1 MSISIDKPQG
11 GVGRQSTRMMV
22 NRPYEPP
29 PDYPMLEQRWPT
41 SRNSSH
47 HHQNAQQ
54 FGPPPSGHP
63 NYRSHSIDAVVNRS
77 SSAYFQHPSSHHHR
91 YPSRNHPDYPI
102 CGVSPA
108 RHLSYNH
115 FYNQS
120 TAEIEEMLRTRQFP
134 EIAGIYG
141 NDEQPALRRFTRYN
155 QSISSKA
162 VPPPA
167 PPNPPKMEKMSTDS
181 QRGSIFS
188 KSSKKPLFFMGNWT
202 FRERN
207 KSARPSISE
216 ALREERPQSMNLTD
230 IRTGVRSKSGE
241 VLGPR
246 HQNHQIEFPR
256 NVETRVPVKIERS
269 SMVKRKPSNLCAS
282 TEVST
287 SSPSPSSS
295 SSASV
300 GEFKTTITVDD
311 DPQPTSAVLRPK
323 KEMMDQNGTLNNNRY
338 SFQSCVQLRKSC
350 PDLDSTTMNNMEQ
363 HRVSKKRTRRA
374 KEKMSQAAW
383 KKKTVKDWT
392 LDDVLLWL
400 QSAQMDDVAGLLIG
414 YDLRGEDLLQ
424 WNDQTLAQLGVSD
437 SETRSKLLSELDKII
452 KNGPETPQE
461 NNHKTLFDIV
471 KQTSYDQVLA
481 VETPLTTR
489 DITVTHGRLGCLQI
503 TKVNGANLPLKEHDC
518 LLEINERS
526 GEQFKSALM
535 LTKLISDSNGAA
547 IRFVVLRRK
556 TDTVLDDSQQKESS
570 SSGISSSPQTP
581 TE

>member
-1 MSISIDKPQG
+1 MI
-11 GVGRQSTRMMV
+11 
-22 NRPYEPP
+22 
-29 PDYPMLEQRWPT
+29 EQRWPT
-41 SRNSSH
+41 TRNSSSH
-47 HHQNAQQ
+47 HHPHHLNSPHV
-54 FGPPPSGHP
+54 FTNSHPS
-63 NYRSHSIDAVVNRS
+63 YRSHSIDAIVNRS
-77 SSAYFQHPSSHHHR
+77 SSAYFQHPNHR
-91 YPSRNHPDYPI
+91 PSYPSRNHPDYPI

-120 TAEIEEMLRTRQFP
+120 SAEIEEMLRTRQFP
-134 EIAGIYG
+134 EIAGIYAS
-141 NDEQPALRRFTRYN
+141 DEQPSLRRFTRYN
-155 QSISSKA
+155 QSINQKS

-167 PPNPPKMEKMSTDS
+167 PPNPPKMDKDNNNGSS
-181 QRGSIFS
+181 RGSIFF

-216 ALREERPQSMNLTD
+216 ALREERPQSMNLSD
-230 IRTGVRSKSGE
+230 IRTNIRSKSGE

-246 HQNHQIEFPR
+246 NQPGILNSEFPR
-256 NVETRVPVKIERS
+256 NIETRVPVKIERS
-269 SMVKRKPSNLCAS
+269 SMVKRKPSNLGGS
-282 TEVST
+282 TEVSIST
-287 SSPSPSSS
+287 TSSSPSPSSS

-311 DPQPTSAVLRPK
+311 DHPDVTAILRPK
-323 KEMMDQNGTLNNNRY
+323 KEMDGNSTLINNNRY

-350 PDLDSTTMNNMEQ
+350 PDLDTTTMSNMEQ

-383 KKKTVKDWT
+383 KRKEVKEWT

-400 QSAQMDDVAGLLIG
+400 QYAQMDDVAGLLIG

-437 SETRSKLLSELDKII
+437 PETRQKLLSELEKII
-452 KNGPETPQE
+452 KNGPETFSEDPK

-535 LTKLISDSNGAA
+535 LTKLISDSNGSP

-556 TDTVLDDSQQKESS
+556 TDTIIVEEKQKESS

>member
-1 MSISIDKPQG
+1 MLA
-11 GVGRQSTRMMV
+11 T
-22 NRPYEPP
+22 RPYEPP

-41 SRNSSH
+41 NTVRNSSSPH
-47 HHQNAQQ
+47 VVVVTSS
-54 FGPPPSGHP
+54 PT
-63 NYRSHSIDAVVNRS
+63 YRSHSIDAAVNRS
-77 SSAYFQHPSSHHHR
+77 TSAYFQHAHR
-91 YPSRNHPDYPI
+91 PTYHRKPHQQHEYPI

-108 RHLSYNH
+108 RQHSYDHFQNLSA
-115 FYNQS
+115 
-120 TAEIEEMLRTRQFP
+120 AEIEEMLRTRQFP

-141 NDEQPALRRFTRYN
+141 SDEQPALRRFTRYN
-155 QSISSKA
+155 QSISSK
-162 VPPPA
+162 VPPPPPA
-167 PPNPPKMEKMSTDS
+167 PPHPPPQQTVVMDKDAG
-181 QRGSIFS
+181 RGSIFS

-216 ALREERPQSMNLTD
+216 AMREERPHSMNLSD
-230 IRTGVRSKSGE
+230 VRSRSKSGE

-246 HQNHQIEFPR
+246 STVFVSEFPR

-269 SMVKRKPSNLCAS
+269 SMVRRKPSNFGGAPESINNNSSAS
-282 TEVST
+282 
-287 SSPSPSSS
+287 SPSSS
-295 SSASV
+295 TSSAV
-300 GEFKTTITVDD
+300 GDFKTTITVDD
-311 DPQPTSAVLRPK
+311 DQVAVMRPK
-323 KEMMDQNGTLNNNRY
+323 KDSEATSSNNNNNRY

-350 PDLDSTTMNNMEQ
+350 PDLDSSVMSNMEQ

-374 KEKMSQAAW
+374 KEKMTQAAW
-383 KKKTVKDWT
+383 KRKSVKEWS

-400 QSAQMDDVAGLLIG
+400 QSAQMDEVASLLIG
-414 YDLRGEDLLQ
+414 YDLRGDDLLQ
-424 WNDQTLAQLGVSD
+424 WNDHTLAQLGVS
-437 SETRSKLLSELDKII
+437 SEETRSTLLAELTKII
-452 KNGPETPQE
+452 ENGPETVVE
-461 NNHKTLFDIV
+461 DVRSNHRTLFDIV

-518 LLEINERS
+518 LLEINERA

-556 TDTVLDDSQQKESS
+556 SDTILAESQKESS

>member
-1 MSISIDKPQG
+1 M
-11 GVGRQSTRMMV
+11 TA
-22 NRPYEPP
+22 RPYEPP
-29 PDYPMLEQRWPT
+29 PDYPMIEQRWPT
-41 SRNSSH
+41 TVRNSSIH
-47 HHQNAQQ
+47 PHVSSAH
-54 FGPPPSGHP
+54 PS
-63 NYRSHSIDAVVNRS
+63 YRSHSIDAAVNRS
-77 SSAYFQHPSSHHHR
+77 SSACFHSPHRPSF
-91 YPSRNHPDYPI
+91 PSRGLQKYDYPI
-102 CGVSPA
+102 CGVSPS

-120 TAEIEEMLRTRQFP
+120 AAEIEEMLRTRQFP

-141 NDEQPALRRFTRYN
+141 NDEQPSLRRFTRYN
-155 QSISSKA
+155 QSINSRA

-167 PPNPPKMEKMSTDS
+167 PPNPPKMEKHMSHDTS
-181 QRGSIFS
+181 GRGSIFS

-202 FRERN
+202 FRDRN

-216 ALREERPQSMNLTD
+216 ALREERPQSMNLSD
-230 IRTGVRSKSGE
+230 IKPATRSKSGE

-246 HQNHQIEFPR
+246 NHIHIESITEFPR
-256 NVETRVPVKIERS
+256 NIETRVPVKIERS
-269 SMVKRKPSNLCAS
+269 SMVRRKPSNMGGS
-282 TEVST
+282 TEVSIT
-287 SSPSPSSS
+287 SSSPSPSSS
-295 SSASV
+295 SSTST

-311 DPQPTSAVLRPK
+311 DHQPTAVMRPK
-323 KEMMDQNGTLNNNRY
+323 KESDTRGTLNNNRY

-350 PDLDSTTMNNMEQ
+350 PDLDSTAMSNMEQ

-383 KKKTVKDWT
+383 KRKTVKEWS

-424 WNDQTLAQLGVSD
+424 WNDQTLAQLGVSNP
-437 SETRSKLLSELDKII
+437 EIRKKLLDDLSKII
-452 KNGPETPQE
+452 ENGPEPAQE
-461 NNHKTLFDIV
+461 DIRNNHRTLFDIV

-518 LLEINERS
+518 LLEINERA

-556 TDTVLDDSQQKESS
+556 TNLVVEESQQKESS